1 MLWELV
7 QEQSHIAEAQS
18 LARFFH
24 DYYQQFFHVK
34 EVLVNTPS
42 SKALINKDQKIS
54 SWRIFLLA
62 SVTLIL
68 LILFWR
74 MGEFKQDPF
83 ITETLS
89 IQGES
94 LSGSKLFKIN
104 CVGCHGI
111 SAQGFVG
118 PDLHE
123 ATQEMSDKKI
133 IYQVIRGLTPP
144 MPSFEIEPQSMAD
157 LLEYM
162 HSLN

>member
-1 MLWELV
+1 M
-7 QEQSHIAEAQS
+7 
-18 LARFFH
+18 
-24 DYYQQFFHVK
+24 
-34 EVLVNTPS
+34 NTPS
-42 SKALINKDQKIS
+42 SKALIKQEQKIS
-54 SWRIFLLA
+54 SWRIFLL
-62 SVTLIL
+62 SFVTVIL
-68 LILFWR
+68 LILFWE
-74 MGEFKQDPF
+74 MGDFKQDPF
-83 ITETLS
+83 VTETLS
-89 IQGES
+89 IQGEA

-123 ATQEMSDKKI
+123 ATNVMSDKKI
-133 IYQVIRGLTPP
+133 INQVIQGLTPP

>member
-1 MLWELV
+1 M
-7 QEQSHIAEAQS
+7 
-18 LARFFH
+18 
-24 DYYQQFFHVK
+24 
-34 EVLVNTPS
+34 NTPS
-42 SKALINKDQKIS
+42 SKALINKEQKIS
-54 SWRIFLLA
+54 SLRIFLLSITTVA
-62 SVTLIL
+62 L

-74 MGEFKQDPF
+74 IGDFKQDPF

-111 SAQGFVG
+111 SAQGLVG
-118 PDLHE
+118 SDLHE
-123 ATQEMSDKKI
+123 ATKEMSDKKI
-133 IYQVIRGLTPP
+133 INQVIRGLTPP

-157 LLEYM
+157 LLAYM

>member
-1 MLWELV
+1 M
-7 QEQSHIAEAQS
+7 
-18 LARFFH
+18 
-24 DYYQQFFHVK
+24 
-34 EVLVNTPS
+34 NTPS
-42 SKALINKDQKIS
+42 SKALINKEQKIS
-54 SWRIFLLA
+54 SWRIFLLSISTVA
-62 SVTLIL
+62 CLIFL
-68 LILFWR
+68 WTI
-74 MGEFKQDPF
+74 GNFKQDPF
-83 ITETLS
+83 VIETLS
-89 IQGES
+89 IHGEA

-123 ATQEMSDKKI
+123 VTQEMSDKKI
-133 IYQVIRGLTPP
+133 INQVIRGLTPP

>member
-1 MLWELV
+1 M
-7 QEQSHIAEAQS
+7 
-18 LARFFH
+18 
-24 DYYQQFFHVK
+24 
-34 EVLVNTPS
+34 NTPS
-42 SKALINKDQKIS
+42 SKSLINQTQKIS
-54 SWRIFLLA
+54 FWRIVFLSIITVA
-62 SVTLIL
+62 FLIF
-68 LILFWR
+68 FWTI
-74 MGEFKQDPF
+74 GDLKQDPF

-89 IQGES
+89 IQGEA

-123 ATQEMSDKKI
+123 ATQELSDKKI
-133 IYQVIRGLTPP
+133 INQVIRGLTPP

-157 LLEYM
+157 LLAYM

>member
-1 MLWELV
+1 M
-7 QEQSHIAEAQS
+7 
-18 LARFFH
+18 
-24 DYYQQFFHVK
+24 
-34 EVLVNTPS
+34 NTPS
-42 SKALINKDQKIS
+42 SKALINKNQKIG
-54 SWRIFLLA
+54 SWRILLLSGITLAFL
-62 SVTLIL
+62 I
-68 LILFWR
+68 IFWR
-74 MGEFKQDPF
+74 MGDFKQDPF

-89 IQGES
+89 IQGEA

-133 IYQVIRGLTPP
+133 INQVIRGLTPP

-157 LLEYM
+157 LLAYM

>member
-1 MLWELV
+1 M
-7 QEQSHIAEAQS
+7 
-18 LARFFH
+18 
-24 DYYQQFFHVK
+24 
-34 EVLVNTPS
+34 NTPS
-42 SKALINKDQKIS
+42 SKALINENQKIS
-54 SWRIFLLA
+54 SWRIFLLSIITVA
-62 SVTLIL
+62 L
-68 LILFWR
+68 LILFWKI
-74 MGEFKQDPF
+74 GDFKQDPF

-89 IQGES
+89 IQGEA

-118 PDLHE
+118 PDLHA

-133 IYQVIRGLTPP
+133 INQVIRGLTPP

-157 LLEYM
+157 LLAYM

>member
-1 MLWELV
+1 M
-7 QEQSHIAEAQS
+7 
-18 LARFFH
+18 
-24 DYYQQFFHVK
+24 
-34 EVLVNTPS
+34 NTPS

-54 SWRIFLLA
+54 SWRIFLLSTA
-62 SVTLIL
+62 TVAFIIL
-68 LILFWR
+68 LWTI
-74 MGEFKQDPF
+74 GSFKQDPF

-89 IQGES
+89 IQGDA

-123 ATQEMSDKKI
+123 VTQEMSDKKI
-133 IYQVIRGLTPP
+133 INQVIRGLTPP

-157 LLEYM
+157 LLAYM

>member
-1 MLWELV
+1 M
-7 QEQSHIAEAQS
+7 
-18 LARFFH
+18 
-24 DYYQQFFHVK
+24 
-34 EVLVNTPS
+34 
-42 SKALINKDQKIS
+42 
-54 SWRIFLLA
+54 RIFFLSIA
-62 SVTLIL
+62 TLSF
-68 LILFWR
+68 LIFLWTI
-74 MGEFKQDPF
+74 GTFKQDPF

-133 IYQVIRGLTPP
+133 INQVIRGLTPP

>member
-1 MLWELV
+1 M
-7 QEQSHIAEAQS
+7 
-18 LARFFH
+18 
-24 DYYQQFFHVK
+24 
-34 EVLVNTPS
+34 NTPS

-54 SWRIFLLA
+54 SWRIFFLSIA
-62 SVTLIL
+62 TVAF
-68 LILFWR
+68 LILFWK
-74 MGEFKQDPF
+74 MGDFKQDPF

-89 IQGES
+89 IQGEA

-133 IYQVIRGLTPP
+133 INQVIRGLTPP

-157 LLEYM
+157 LLAYM
-162 HSLN
+162 NSLN

>member
-1 MLWELV
+1 M
-7 QEQSHIAEAQS
+7 
-18 LARFFH
+18 
-24 DYYQQFFHVK
+24 
-34 EVLVNTPS
+34 NTPS
-42 SKALINKDQKIS
+42 SKALINENKKIS
-54 SWRIFLLA
+54 SWRIFFLSITTCALL
-62 SVTLIL
+62 L
-68 LILFWR
+68 LFWSI
-74 MGEFKQDPF
+74 GSFKQDPF

-89 IQGES
+89 IQGDA

-123 ATQEMSDKKI
+123 ATQELTDKKI
-133 IYQVIRGLTPP
+133 INQVIRGLTPP

-157 LLEYM
+157 LLAYM

>member
-1 MLWELV
+1 M
-7 QEQSHIAEAQS
+7 
-18 LARFFH
+18 
-24 DYYQQFFHVK
+24 
-34 EVLVNTPS
+34 NTPS
-42 SKALINKDQKIS
+42 SKALINNEQKVS
-54 SWRIFLLA
+54 SWRILLL
-62 SVTLIL
+62 SFVTIVSLIL
-68 LILFWR
+68 LWI
-74 MGEFKQDPF
+74 MGDLKEDPF

-133 IYQVIRGLTPP
+133 INQVIRGLTPP

-157 LLEYM
+157 LLAYM

>member
-1 MLWELV
+1 M
-7 QEQSHIAEAQS
+7 
-18 LARFFH
+18 
-24 DYYQQFFHVK
+24 
-34 EVLVNTPS
+34 NTPS
-42 SKALINKDQKIS
+42 SKALINKEQKIS
-54 SWRIFLLA
+54 SWRILFLSAATVAFL
-62 SVTLIL
+62 VF
-68 LILFWR
+68 FWTI
-74 MGEFKQDPF
+74 GNFKQDAF

-89 IQGES
+89 IQGKG

-123 ATQEMSDKKI
+123 VTKEMSDKKI
-133 IYQVIRGLTPP
+133 INQVIRGLTPP

-157 LLEYM
+157 LLAYL